1 MPRWKQLP
9 DGRWVLTPETN
20 TYYNQ
25 LSRTGNNLSPT
36 IDYTSSTIDYTDPDA
51 IAAQAARLRKATLGG
66 SALEAIRA
74 IPGGAMDLGTSAA
87 ESILGVLTP
96 FGDLPI
102 EKRIREISAARARK
116 RNPVYADAFLPNV
129 GTGLGQVAGLTALS
143 KIPGKTGRLLGMG
156 SAVSLGISDQT
167 RRIAEYEERT
177 GENIPWYKET
187 MAHVIGG
194 ALGFTEILLPQKLA
208 KIGSVKSANR
218 LLTNIIPTKP
228 GSWAE
233 RTRSALSST
242 ALEGMQEGM
251 AQGLQSVTA
260 RGLYDPNA
268 LDNLGRAIME
278 DAKVGGVVGGIADV
292 ATHMLFGSGAP
303 NQSYHLSQAIQEAS
317 KEVRKGDAAFYRTPE
332 GREMLEALN
341 DGLMLNEIPDIIN
354 KYGVDEKVAEKIRS
368 WMRGIGGGPSLGSDG
383 VMTNGSLSIEDVEQ
397 YRARVIEQTEALVSN
412 LQGGFSGSDSEE
424 LKNRN
429 AVKKIKELQNKRIS
443 GINKYLRASG
453 QGRNNQGGVSNN
465 SEYTDYRGE
474 ESNLQGTPLQGT
486 PDELK
491 QAVGDLGQIKK
502 GEPEDQ
508 SMITKIL
515 EAFRGGNYGRR
526 GLFRFAEILG
536 VHQGPGSDKVTLGI
550 LDDKKQHVDETLA
563 SSDAASYT
571 MSDVGD
577 VIFGGPDGLEST
589 LVDDRKFEDVKNNEK
604 IKETTKQLKELQIL
618 YADVDKQYP
627 LPSSDPTI
635 NDLVGTRKGKLAN
648 LIDIETQ
655 KHNLA
660 LTESLIARLEMMQG
674 MLSGK
679 DSYLRR
685 ESAIARLGFVG
696 KPESQNRQLDTWLD
710 NMIKITKSAHNRSI
724 LKDTEYQKELNKKLG
739 KLKNYS
745 TDQLTKA
752 KLDLVPSLTAEH
764 KRPEKI
770 ISATNLERIARLLNS
785 DPLKAKQAIDERMTV
800 KAAADIADWQ
810 VNRIGNDTNQAGTPN
825 LNPTVEH
832 VENFIEVKLKA
843 RQAAQTAIA
852 KILKQRVLKNN
863 SKAKISENKNLNDTL
878 IEMVTSLGYS
888 QEQSSPHYIG
898 RWLNEAISVYS
909 KIGPEPKL
917 DDYES
922 PAEFMDKHAAWEK
935 STQEVAIL
943 NEEIRFLVTAK
954 DIEQLLKSKNIFL
967 RGTFDGDPKKA
978 VRGNIGAKLER
989 SLGVGVESRPFKKL
1003 LTDMTGALSW
1013 EAAGPAQRLLMYSRL
1028 LNLPSHRINPK
1039 EGNVYSSE
1047 PLYLPDFYQTKESQS
1062 HLNEITKIVMRP
1074 EYKKK
1079 KGQEGSIKSIYKQV
1093 ENKLQ
1098 NSFDPVMFDEALATL
1113 IETGVIAHAK
1123 DTPGKEKNFDKMK
1136 EKQSSE
1142 PNVSTATAL
1151 GDPGTADNPI
1161 LRDAST
1167 EDIEAINSLDVTRV
1181 QVRQPYRSD
1190 ESYMQVVKY
1199 SDGKGNSATITTTK
1213 VSSRLDTDE
1222 GFDKSIAQNVEI
1234 SRRLED
1240 AQKNK
1245 TVQNLIDAEVITKFI
1260 DPPTGVGLEGGD
1272 FVVSNKD
1279 AKFETGDIVNI
1290 KSKGKS
1296 VYVVIDGIYN
1306 ESPSLEML
1314 RKGVT
1319 QTTGVNYT
1327 LLSEHSEYKEGTL
1340 NREILTAIQN
1350 TDGSKKAK
1358 ELAGINIAFSNPT
1371 NEFASDDS
1379 LAVASTIY
1387 DLKVN
1392 EDGNIET
1399 TSQSKA
1405 ADTLDAILT
1414 MEPDSFNPN
1423 TKESSG
1429 PVGYNQLIE
1438 MLWNSRKKAEQ
1449 AKQAEQDK
1457 KVDKRKEF
1465 NEFPVFHIDK
1475 NMPSG
1480 VRVALRRLGYRV
1492 LIDSETGESN
1502 KATANVYVADHDA
1515 VNFALDTGKPAD
1527 EDSFDLRINNH
1538 EHWASFQLFE
1548 DDIDYLRWFEKAE
1561 KMVEVRRELARTGL
1575 LTLDMDGLMPW
1586 DERLLAPWF
1595 EALVDE
1601 PNKAT
1606 ANKVIGTQ
1614 PRYEQLF
1621 RVSQYLTQGLVG
1633 QLKDTINEG
1642 GLDPKSEEDMEAL
1655 IKEMLLEAQ
1664 SQLPSSRVTAGI
1676 LASLGYT
1683 YFPWEDADIISPV
1696 EEDVTPEQLTE
1707 YKEQILNTVGH
1718 PTKFAI
1724 QDAVLKDGKFTKDSE
1739 NGTSFDSEAV
1749 LDVIVTAK
1757 TYRLQKKYEKLF
1769 KIMFPEINTPVFILE
1784 NNPVMDDALG
1794 YNTGYSTRKEGPQK
1808 GRGSA
1813 IILNIDIMEKNFR
1826 KARENPEL
1834 IRLMGS
1840 KDAQKDPSERLGET
1854 FEESTYAGTWL
1865 RKLNPVQRH
1874 TALRSFND
1882 FVAFLVAHE
1891 KGHTKLRTEDLAVGT
1906 QVGDTVIV
1914 EDVVNNIALRE
1925 LQRVQYGTLTL
1936 ALQRQRQK
1944 RIDAGGN
1951 KFDKENVRIESDFR
1965 GNERVRPSEETLD
1978 AMTGDYTDNPYMET
1992 ETRSREDIQKDIYE
2006 SESNQELVDT
2016 MLLQDQLQEALQTLT
2031 DNYNIEH
2038 PGNTLTVKEYGKK
2051 YAAHIT
2057 SEFGLRELADA
2068 GVLETIGARLKKV
2081 GKYQTDLVLG
2091 LKTSAGSEIITALLA
2106 NGAIPSSLRQ
2116 RSNNLRKEF
2125 LNTTQNRFEKM
2136 KKMALATL
2144 SKMRIPGNMA
2154 VEFVDNW
2161 DGLFTGIAEVHI
2173 RGEMLPE
2180 TQLAAYDSA
2189 SNRIIINLAAI
2200 DPDNMVSTQA
2210 LIQESAMHE
2219 GVHALIIRDHFYDA
2233 ELNAFI
2239 KYGKNN
2245 VVPEQVDQKAHEMG
2259 LTWFEKEVYDQ
2270 KDTNLNEVDIERE
2283 MIVELVVAITQNKVP
2298 DATINGR
2305 IRKTKGFL
2313 QGMFEGIIDSA
2324 KDSEI
2329 TDMMQAFNNIE
2340 SGRTGQRGAGYQGE
2354 TEFTD
2359 EDEIRSQGILR
2370 YADPDEVDQLIKAIA
2385 LRDAA
2390 KSDEMFAAEDIEV
2403 KKIASKISERRTE
2416 LQESSG
2422 KVDEFKAISNIRE
2435 AIKDV
2440 QAENPYAIPLLNG
2453 ENWTMSTDPE
2463 ARRVALDE
2471 FLKNRRMKDGV
2482 EHYTMPRIYQNMFNR
2497 QHDISQRTKSIVDRA
2512 VEEGLV
2518 TGVDGDNIRK
2528 SLGSGVLSGNDF
2540 GGNDVAETDIN
2551 IKTTT
2556 SNMRYQFL
2564 DRRQWLVEQTD
2575 RILAAQN
2582 RAMVD
2587 AETSAIVMFRNADN
2601 AVNWLGGMMK
2611 RGPLSY
2617 LGFATGSG
2625 QFDIAPVYD
2634 DILAEKYDSD
2644 GRVKGLLDI
2653 FSFISKPIDE
2663 QTATLYGMAKRV
2675 LWTKERLEE
2684 TRNLLRPLPYAGS
2697 LKIEYEDSELVDRLK
2712 MFEKAYNDI
2721 NPKVEGEQRKWAE
2734 TKVKGRE
2741 GLVIESAE
2749 EIVTSVESSE
2759 PHIIEFWDNYQAF
2772 NRANIRM
2779 AFDTGL
2785 ITLDQRDEWLAMP
2798 YTPFY
2803 RETNPM
2809 ESFPVGS
2816 GQQMAKRGRVSIERA
2831 LSDSLKPVNADL
2843 MNNIMQNTQALVRDA
2858 MINVAAARTARDA
2871 VDLNEAKLVSLSDM
2885 AGDIDNNVIRIM
2897 ERGVAKHYQLDDTQ
2911 LAMSVMMLGFN
2922 PKKRIQDLFGG
2933 MQVGEYVAKGFTGAS
2948 SLLREAVTRTPPF
2961 QIKNILRDS
2970 WQAST
2975 VVGGGPLLV
2984 LDSIKNALDPNV
2996 QKRAEEKGLSIGID
3010 FVAEPGEYGNLM
3022 RKQLKNANLD
3032 WSDPLA
3038 GFSAIW
3044 TFLGNIAKQSEVAT
3058 RVAVYDRVLAQTGDH
3073 ALAQYTAVEIMNY
3086 GRRGANPA
3094 LSTYMATVPFMNG
3107 RMQGLDVI
3115 WRGIQSKLGSSDIPG
3130 IAGYGMTKEEF
3141 QNMPVWEQ
3149 NRQKILG
3156 RGLVLS
3162 AATMMWY
3169 WMMYDDD
3176 EYQDL
3181 RDEVKADNWL
3191 FPVSDHAWL
3200 KIPIPFEVGVI
3211 FKVIPEQIMRTML
3224 EKDYDMADA
3233 SGEVKRQI
3241 STSLSLSGPQLVS
3254 PLAGAWRN
3262 YDKYRKDYIVDPFM
3276 DDSISPNEQRNRFTS
3291 NTARTLADTV
3301 NMIPLLNN
3309 VDFLTS
3315 PMKMEYMLRQ
3325 YFGTMGGYVITAAD
3339 RIARAGVIPTI
3350 PIDPLMN
3357 WSEAENIVGTGV
3369 DFDWESMIGGPGVAN
3384 VPILGDLLIDP
3395 RTRAGKQQE
3404 FYELIQE
3411 LDTVVG
3417 TLNSINEKDR
3427 AEGID
3432 YENKHRELLMKKG
3445 QIRLMET
3452 QMKEW
3457 RERRDREFDLPRA
3470 SISDDDRR
3478 DDYQSLIDYRNY
3490 ILQDMDR
3497 LLEGEKRA
3505 RSLIRW
3511 GGK

>member
-9 DGRWVLTPETN
+9 DGRWVLAPETN

-36 IDYTSSTIDYTDPDA
+36 IDYTSPTIDYTDPDA

-143 KIPGKTGRLLGMG
+143 KIPGKTGKLLGMG

-268 LDNLGRAIME
+268 LDNLGRAMME

-292 ATHMLFGSGAP
+292 ATHMLFGSGASK
-303 NQSYHLSQAIQEAS
+303 QSYHLSQALQEAS
-317 KEVRKGDAAFYRTPE
+317 KELRKADAASFRTE
-332 GREMLEALN
+332 DGRKMLEALN
-341 DGLMLNEIPDIIN
+341 NGYILDEIQDITN
-354 KYGVDEKVAEKIRS
+354 KYGVDEEVAEEINA
-368 WMRGIGGGPSLGSDG
+368 MLRGTGGGPSLGADG
-383 VMTNGSLSIEDVEQ
+383 IMTNGSLSIEDMEQ
-397 YRARVIEQTEALVSN
+397 YRADIIGQTKAIVN
-412 LQGGFSGSDSEE
+412 ILQGGFSGSDSEE
-424 LKNRN
+424 LKKRN
-429 AVKKIKELQNKRIS
+429 KGAVKKIKELQNGRVS
-443 GINKYLRASG
+443 SINKYLRAAG
-453 QGRNNQGGVSNN
+453 KGWNNQGGISDN
-465 SEYTDYRGE
+465 SEYKAYRGAR
-474 ESNLQGTPLQGT
+474 SHLHGTL
-486 PDELK
+486 DELK
-491 QAVGDLGQIKK
+491 LAIVANETSEKK

-515 EAFRGGNYGRR
+515 EAFRGGNYSRR

-536 VHQGPGSDKVTLGI
+536 VHQGPGSEVVLKGVP
-550 LDDKKQHVDETLA
+550 DKKTGLRPDSSLA

-571 MSDVGD
+571 MPDVGD

-589 LVDDRKFEDVKNNEK
+589 LVDDTKFEDVKNNEK
-604 IKETTKQLKELQIL
+604 IKETTKKLKQLQIL

-627 LPSSDPTI
+627 PPQSDPEIMDT
-635 NDLVGTRKGKLAN
+635 VRTRKAN
-648 LIDIETQ
+648 LADLIGIETQ
-655 KHNLA
+655 KHHRA
-660 LTESLIARLEMMQG
+660 LTESLIARLKMMQR
-674 MLSGK
+674 MLGGEDGS
-679 DSYLRR
+679 LRR
-685 ESAIARLGFVG
+685 RGAIARLGFVG
-696 KPESQNRQLDTWLD
+696 NLESQNRQLDTWLD
-710 NMIKITKSAHNRSI
+710 DMIEITTSAHNRSI
-724 LKDTEYQKELNKKLG
+724 LQDTEYQKELNEGLG
-739 KLKNYS
+739 ELKNYS
-745 TDQLTKA
+745 TDELTKA

-785 DPLKAKQAIDERMTV
+785 NPLKAKQAIDERMTM
-800 KAAADIADWQ
+800 KATADIAAWQ
-810 VNRIGNDTNQAGTPN
+810 VDRIGNDRNQAGTPT
-825 LNPTVEH
+825 LNPTVKH
-832 VENFIEVKLKA
+832 VENFIDVELKV
-843 RQAAQTAIA
+843 RQDAELKVA
-852 KILKQRVLKNN
+852 KILKDIAMEDSGTKH
-863 SKAKISENKNLNDTL
+863 KWPKISQDKNLNDTIAAL
-878 IEMVTSLGYS
+878 VHSWGYDAAYVSGMVDAAIAKYSASEEGKALLASSDAASL
-888 QEQSSPHYIG
+888 
-898 RWLNEAISVYS
+898 
-909 KIGPEPKL
+909 K
-917 DDYES
+917 
-922 PAEFMDKHAAWEK
+922 
-935 STQEVAIL
+935 
-943 NEEIRFLVTAK
+943 EEIRFSITAK

-967 RGTFDGDPKKA
+967 RGTFDGDSGEA
-978 VRGNIGAKLER
+978 VRGNIGAKLEK
-989 SLGVGVESRPFKKL
+989 SLGVGVESSPFKKL
-1003 LTDMTGALSW
+1003 LADMTGALSW
-1013 EAAGPAQRLLMYSRL
+1013 ENAGPAQRLLMYSRL
-1028 LNLPSHRINPK
+1028 LNLPAHRIIPK
-1039 EGNVYSSE
+1039 DENKYSSE

-1062 HLNEITKIVMRP
+1062 HLNEITKIVMRL
-1074 EYKKK
+1074 EAKDEGA
-1079 KGQEGSIKSIYKQV
+1079 KGQEGSIKSIYEQV

-1113 IETGVIAHAK
+1113 IETGVIAHGLPGTEETSDAIK
-1123 DTPGKEKNFDKMK
+1123 DNMPLDSGGVAPTELGQLGSATNPIQLSISSDDLGAVKAGVSRSVQVDVTDRMDDSFHRAYEYTDEKGSSVKIVTTDISSTLDTP
-1136 EKQSSE
+1136 
-1142 PNVSTATAL
+1142 
-1151 GDPGTADNPI
+1151 
-1161 LRDAST
+1161 
-1167 EDIEAINSLDVTRV
+1167 
-1181 QVRQPYRSD
+1181 
-1190 ESYMQVVKY
+1190 
-1199 SDGKGNSATITTTK
+1199 KGM
-1213 VSSRLDTDE
+1213 R
-1222 GFDKSIAQNVEI
+1222 KSKLQNIEI

-1245 TVQNLIDAEVITKFI
+1245 TVQKLISAKVITKFI
-1260 DPPTGVGLEGGD
+1260 DPPTGVGLDGGD
-1272 FVVSNKD
+1272 FVISNKD
-1279 AKFETGDIVNI
+1279 AKFKDGDTVNI
-1290 KSKGKS
+1290 KLKGKS
-1296 VYVVIDGIYN
+1296 VYVVIDDIYN
-1306 ESPSLEML
+1306 EKPS
-1314 RKGVT
+1314 RIGDPFN
-1319 QTTGVNYT
+1319 TGVNYT

-1350 TDGSKKAK
+1350 TDGSKKIK
-1358 ELAGINIAFSNPT
+1358 KSAGISIALSNPI
-1371 NEFASDDS
+1371 NEFIGDDHPLNLYISDTSKGGFVLEEETASI
-1379 LAVASTIY
+1379 IY
-1387 DLKVN
+1387 DLKVTD
-1392 EDGNIET
+1392 EGNITTLQHIQGIDSMGQVE
-1399 TSQSKA
+1399 TSQKSLSFA
-1405 ADTLDAILT
+1405 
-1414 MEPDSFNPN
+1414 MEPDSFNFN
-1423 TKESSG
+1423 TKNESG

-1438 MLWNSRKKAEQ
+1438 MLEVAREEAIKKENLQ
-1449 AKQAEQDK
+1449 RYPGETPQ
-1457 KVDKRKEF
+1457 RP
-1465 NEFPVFHIDK
+1465 EFPVFHIDE
-1475 NMPSG
+1475 NTPSE

-1492 LIDSETGESN
+1492 LIDSKTGKSN
-1502 KATANVYVADHDA
+1502 KATATVYVADHDA

-1527 EDSFDLRINNH
+1527 EDSLDLRIKNE
-1538 EHWASFQLFE
+1538 EHWAPFRLLE
-1548 DDIDYLRWFEKAE
+1548 NDLDYLEWFEMSE
-1561 KMVEVRRELARTGL
+1561 KLVETRRELARTGL
-1575 LTLDMDGLMPW
+1575 ITLDMDGLMPG
-1586 DERLLAPWF
+1586 DERILAPWF
-1595 EALVDE
+1595 ESVVDGSE
-1601 PNKAT
+1601 PRDNKLRGTTPGMRQIQAVVDVFWKAEKAELEKAPGDVS
-1606 ANKVIGTQ
+1606 ANDAAIRQQTL
-1614 PRYEQLF
+1614 R
-1621 RVSQYLTQGLVG
+1621 
-1633 QLKDTINEG
+1633 
-1642 GLDPKSEEDMEAL
+1642 EARRSTPGDR
-1655 IKEMLLEAQ
+1655 IM
-1664 SQLPSSRVTAGI
+1664 AGI
-1676 LASLGYT
+1676 LSSLGLT
-1683 YFPWEDADIISPV
+1683 GVPWEAVIPST
-1696 EEDVTPEQLTE
+1696 EEDLTPEQLE
-1707 YKEQILNTVGH
+1707 KEVKDYQELILSTLTPESFNLGDY
-1718 PTKFAI
+1718 AI
-1724 QDAVLKDGKFTKDSE
+1724 VDGKIVPAEDGDLTNE
-1739 NGTSFDSEAV
+1739 EVVRN
-1749 LDVIVTAK
+1749 LVTAGS
-1757 TYRLQKKYEKLF
+1757 YRLYRKYKKLSKV
-1769 KIMFPEINTPVFILE
+1769 MFSEVITPVFFFE
-1784 NNPVMDDALG
+1784 KAPLG
-1794 YNTGYSTRKEGPQK
+1794 IFANAYNTAYSTRIDGPLK

-1813 IILNIDIMEKNFR
+1813 VIMHMDRMKNIFES
-1826 KARENPEL
+1826 A
-1834 IRLMGS
+1834 
-1840 KDAQKDPSERLGET
+1840 AKDPSRMKLTDPMDPKPQELIPIPNYKGI
-1854 FEESTYAGTWL
+1854 WL
-1865 RKLNPVQRH
+1865 RRVHPTHRH
-1874 TALRSFND
+1874 TAFRSFD
-1882 FVAFLVAHE
+1882 DYVAFLVAHE
-1891 KGHTKLRTEDLAVGT
+1891 KGHSINAAEDLGQKAQKSG
-1906 QVGDTVIV
+1906 GALV
-1914 EDVVNNIALRE
+1914 EDVTNTIALNE
-1925 LQRVQYGTLTL
+1925 LTRVQYSLL
-1936 ALQRQRQK
+1936 SPLLQQRRQEQ
-1944 RIDAGGN
+1944 IDASGN
-1951 KFDKENVRIESDFR
+1951 KFDNDSVRIESDFR
-1965 GNERVRPSEETLD
+1965 GNERVDPSDETLD
-1978 AMTGDYTDNPYMET
+1978 AMKGDYTDNPYMET

-2006 SESNQELVDT
+2006 SESNQQLVDT
-2016 MLLQDQLQEALQTLT
+2016 MLLQDELQEALQELT

-2081 GKYQTDLVLG
+2081 GKYQTDLVLA

-2125 LNTTQNRFEKM
+2125 LKTTQNRFEKM

-2154 VEFVDNW
+2154 VEFVDNM

-2210 LIQESAMHE
+2210 LIQEAAMHE
-2219 GVHALIIRDHFYDA
+2219 GVHALIIRDHLYDA

-2298 DATINGR
+2298 DTTINGR

-2370 YADPDEVDQLIKAIA
+2370 YADPDEVDQLVKAIA

-2482 EHYTMPRIYQNMFNR
+2482 EHYTMPRTYQNMFNR

-2551 IKTTT
+2551 IKTTA

-2634 DILAEKYDSD
+2634 NILAEKYDSD

-2653 FSFISKPIDE
+2653 FSSISKPIDE

-2675 LWTKERLEE
+2675 LWTKKRLEE
-2684 TRNLLRPLPYAGS
+2684 TRNLLRPLPYTGS

-2749 EIVTSVESSE
+2749 EIIASVESSE

-2779 AFDTGL
+2779 AFDTGM

-2816 GQQMAKRGRVSIERA
+2816 GQQMAKRGRLSIERA

-2843 MNNIMQNTQALVRDA
+2843 MNNIMENTQALVRDA

-2871 VDLNEAKLVSLSDM
+2871 IDLNEAKLVAVSDM
-2885 AGDIDNNVIRIM
+2885 AGDIDNNVIRVM

-2933 MQVGEYVAKGFTGAS
+2933 MEVGEYVAKGFTGAS

-2975 VVGGGPLLV
+2975 IVGGGPLLV

-3141 QNMPVWEQ
+3141 QNIPVWEQ

-3211 FKVIPEQIMRTML
+3211 FKVIPEQIMRAML

-3339 RIARAGVIPTI
+3339 RIARAGVVPTI

>member
-143 KIPGKTGRLLGMG
+143 KIPGKTGKLLGMG

-194 ALGFTEILLPQKLA
+194 AVGFTEILLPQKLA

-268 LDNLGRAIME
+268 LDNLGRAMME

-303 NQSYHLSQAIQEAS
+303 NQSYHLSQSLQEAS
-317 KEVRKGDAAFYRTPE
+317 KEVRKGDAAFLRTKE

-341 DGLMLNEIPDIIN
+341 DGLILNEIPAIIN
-354 KYGVDEKVAEKIRS
+354 EYGVDEEGAEKIRS
-368 WMRGIGGGPSLGSDG
+368 WMRGIGGGPSLGSDA
-383 VMTNGSLSIEDVEQ
+383 VMTNGSLSIEDIEQ
-397 YRARVIEQTEALVSN
+397 YRARVIEQTKALVSN

-429 AVKKIKELQNKRIS
+429 AAVKKIKELQNKRIS
-443 GINKYLRASG
+443 GINKYLRAAG

-474 ESNLQGTPLQGT
+474 TSNLQGTPLQGT
-486 PDELK
+486 PEELK

-604 IKETTKQLKELQIL
+604 IKETTKKLKQLQIL
-618 YADVDKQYP
+618 YADVDNQYP
-627 LPSSDPTI
+627 LPSSDPEI
-635 NDLVGTRKGKLAN
+635 NDIVGTRKGNLAN

-674 MLSGK
+674 MLRGEDGS
-679 DSYLRR
+679 LRR
-685 ESAIARLGFVG
+685 KGAIARLGFVG

-745 TDQLTKA
+745 TDELNKA
-752 KLDLVPSLTAEH
+752 KLKLVPSLTAEH

-810 VNRIGNDTNQAGTPN
+810 VDRIGNDTNQAGIPT

-832 VENFIEVKLKA
+832 VENFIDVELKVRQDAELKVAKKLKD
-843 RQAAQTAIA
+843 IA
-852 KILKQRVLKNN
+852 MKESGTKHNYP
-863 SKAKISENKNLNDTL
+863 KISQDKNLNDTIAAL
-878 IEMVTSLGYS
+878 VHSWGYSAGYVSEMVD
-888 QEQSSPHYIG
+888 
-898 RWLNEAISVYS
+898 EAIAQYS
-909 KIGPEPKL
+909 ASKEGKAL
-917 DDYES
+917 LASSD
-922 PAEFMDKHAAWEK
+922 AASLK
-935 STQEVAIL
+935 
-943 NEEIRFLVTAK
+943 EEIRFSITAK

-967 RGTFDGDPKKA
+967 RGTFDGDPKEA

-1074 EYKKK
+1074 EFDDP
-1079 KGQEGSIKSIYKQV
+1079 KGQEGSIKSIYKRV

-1113 IETGVIAHAK
+1113 IETGVMAHGLPGTEETSDAIK
-1123 DTPGKEKNFDKMK
+1123 NDMPLDSGGVAPTELGQLGSATNPIQLSISSDDLGAVKAGVSRSVQVDVTDRMDDSFHRAYEYTDEKGSSVKIVTTDISSTLDTP
-1136 EKQSSE
+1136 
-1142 PNVSTATAL
+1142 
-1151 GDPGTADNPI
+1151 
-1161 LRDAST
+1161 
-1167 EDIEAINSLDVTRV
+1167 
-1181 QVRQPYRSD
+1181 
-1190 ESYMQVVKY
+1190 
-1199 SDGKGNSATITTTK
+1199 KGM
-1213 VSSRLDTDE
+1213 R
-1222 GFDKSIAQNVEI
+1222 KSKLQNIEI

-1240 AQKNK
+1240 AQKNE
-1245 TVQNLIDAEVITKFI
+1245 TVKKLISAEVITKFKVPDTTI
-1260 DPPTGVGLEGGD
+1260 DLPEGGD

-1279 AKFETGDIVNI
+1279 AKFKAGDIVNI
-1290 KSKGKS
+1290 KLKGKS
-1296 VYVVIDGIYN
+1296 VYVVINDMHVLSDLPKTG
-1306 ESPSLEML
+1306 S
-1314 RKGVT
+1314 
-1319 QTTGVNYT
+1319 TGVRYT
-1327 LLSEHSEYKEGTL
+1327 PLSEHSEYQKGTL
-1340 NREILTAIQN
+1340 NREILIAIQN
-1350 TDGSKKAK
+1350 TDGSKKIK
-1358 ELAGINIAFSNPT
+1358 KSAGISIALSNPI
-1371 NEFASDDS
+1371 NEFIGDDHPLNLYTSDTSEGGFVLEEETASI
-1379 LAVASTIY
+1379 IY
-1387 DLKVN
+1387 DLKVTD
-1392 EDGNIET
+1392 EGNITTLQHIQGIDSMGQVE
-1399 TSQSKA
+1399 TSQKSLSFA
-1405 ADTLDAILT
+1405 
-1414 MEPDSFNPN
+1414 MEPDSFNFN
-1423 TKESSG
+1423 TKNESG

-1438 MLWNSRKKAEQ
+1438 MLEVAREEAIKKENLQ
-1449 AKQAEQDK
+1449 RYPGETPQ
-1457 KVDKRKEF
+1457 RP
-1465 NEFPVFHIDK
+1465 EFPVFHIDE
-1475 NMPSG
+1475 NTPSE

-1492 LIDSETGESN
+1492 LIDSKTGKSN
-1502 KATANVYVADHDA
+1502 KATATVYVADHDA

-1527 EDSFDLRINNH
+1527 EDSFDSRIKDE
-1538 EHWASFQLFE
+1538 EHWAPFRLLE
-1548 DDIDYLRWFEKAE
+1548 NDLDYLEWFEISE
-1561 KMVEVRRELARTGL
+1561 KLVETRRELARTGL
-1575 LTLDMDGLMPW
+1575 ITLDMDGLIPR

-1595 EALVDE
+1595 ESVVDGSE
-1601 PNKAT
+1601 PRDNKLAGT
-1606 ANKVIGTQ
+1606 APGM
-1614 PRYEQLF
+1614 RQLQAVVDVF
-1621 RVSQYLTQGLVG
+1621 SKAELEDVSANDAIRQQTLR
-1633 QLKDTINEG
+1633 
-1642 GLDPKSEEDMEAL
+1642 EARRNT
-1655 IKEMLLEAQ
+1655 
-1664 SQLPSSRVTAGI
+1664 PSDRTMAGI
-1676 LASLGYT
+1676 LSSLGLT
-1683 YFPWEDADIISPV
+1683 GISWEAVIPST
-1696 EEDVTPEQLTE
+1696 EEDLTPEQLE
-1707 YKEQILNTVGH
+1707 KEVKDYQELILSTLTPESFNLGDY
-1718 PTKFAI
+1718 AI
-1724 QDAVLKDGKFTKDSE
+1724 VDGKIVPEKDGDLTNE
-1739 NGTSFDSEAV
+1739 E
-1749 LDVIVTAK
+1749 VIRNLVTAGS
-1757 TYRLQKKYEKLF
+1757 YRLYRKYKKLSKV
-1769 KIMFPEINTPVFILE
+1769 MFPEVITPVFFFE
-1784 NNPVMDDALG
+1784 KAPLG
-1794 YNTGYSTRKEGPQK
+1794 IFANAYNTAYSTRIDSPLK

-1813 IILNIDIMEKNFR
+1813 VIMHMDRMKNIFES
-1826 KARENPEL
+1826 A
-1834 IRLMGS
+1834 
-1840 KDAQKDPSERLGET
+1840 AKDPSRMKLTDPMDPEPQELIAIPG
-1854 FEESTYAGTWL
+1854 YKGTWL
-1865 RKLNPVQRH
+1865 RRLDPTHRY
-1874 TALRSFND
+1874 TAFRSFD
-1882 FVAFLVAHE
+1882 DYVAFLVAHE
-1891 KGHTKLRTEDLAVGT
+1891 KGHSINAAEDLGKKAQKSG
-1906 QVGDTVIV
+1906 GALV
-1914 EDVVNNIALRE
+1914 EDVTNTIAVNE
-1925 LQRVQYGTLTL
+1925 LTRVQYSLL
-1936 ALQRQRQK
+1936 SPLLQQRRQEQ
-1944 RIDAGGN
+1944 IDASGN
-1951 KFDKENVRIESDFR
+1951 KFDNDSVRIESDFR

-1992 ETRSREDIQKDIYE
+1992 ETRSREDIQKGIYE

-2081 GKYQTDLVLG
+2081 GKYETDLVLG

-2106 NGAIPSSLRQ
+2106 SGAIPSSLRQ

-2125 LNTTQNRFEKM
+2125 LKTTQNRFEKM

-2210 LIQESAMHE
+2210 LIQEAAMHE
-2219 GVHALIIRDHFYDA
+2219 GVHALIIRDHLYDA

-2313 QGMFEGIIDSA
+2313 QSMFEGIIDSA

-2370 YADPDEVDQLIKAIA
+2370 YADPDEVDQLVKAIA

-2390 KSDEMFAAEDIEV
+2390 KSDEMFEAEDIEV

-2482 EHYTMPRIYQNMFNR
+2482 EHYTMPRIHQNMFNR

-2551 IKTTT
+2551 IKTTA

-2634 DILAEKYDSD
+2634 NILAEKYDSD

-2653 FSFISKPIDE
+2653 FSSISKPIDE
-2663 QTATLYGMAKRV
+2663 QTATLYGMAKRI
-2675 LWTKERLEE
+2675 LWTKKRLEE
-2684 TRNLLRPLPYAGS
+2684 TESLLRPLPYTGS

-2712 MFEKAYNDI
+2712 MFKKAYNDI
-2721 NPKVEGEQRKWAE
+2721 NPKVEGEQRKWPE

-2749 EIVTSVESSE
+2749 EIVASVESSE

-2785 ITLDQRDEWLAMP
+2785 ITLDQRNEWLAMP

-2816 GQQMAKRGRVSIERA
+2816 GQQMAKRGRLSIERA

-2897 ERGVAKHYQLDDTQ
+2897 EGGVAKHYQLDDTQ

-3130 IAGYGMTKEEF
+3130 IAGYGITKEEF

-3181 RDEVKADNWL
+3181 RNEVKADNWL